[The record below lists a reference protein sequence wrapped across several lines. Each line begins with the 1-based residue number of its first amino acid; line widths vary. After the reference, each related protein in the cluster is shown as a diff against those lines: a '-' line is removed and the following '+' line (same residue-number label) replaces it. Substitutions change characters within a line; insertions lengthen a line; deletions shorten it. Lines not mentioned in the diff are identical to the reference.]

1 MRWTHLILFLLF
13 LVGGMKANKITVGPS
28 SNLFKVISAAKSGDR
43 VFLKKG
49 TYFIYGLEIN
59 KALTLEGDKDA
70 VIDACSKGSGIVVT
84 SDGVTILNLK
94 IQNTGLSYLEDR
106 GGIKIMTSKKC
117 RIENCV
123 VINCLFGIYLSRSED
138 CVVKNNRVVGT
149 HLSESQTGNAIHL
162 FTCKNIS
169 VENNKVSHHRD
180 GIYLEFTGSSRM
192 AGNISTENIRYGLH
206 FMFSHSNE
214 YCQKQFIK
222 NEAGIAV
229 MYANHIY
236 MHENI
241 FADNWN
247 AIANGILLKEI
258 RDSRIEKNT
267 FEKNTV
273 GIYAEGVLRTSIK
286 NNNFIKNGWALKI
299 LGTCDQVIIDQN
311 NFIANT
317 FEVVTNSS
325 ASANVFSG
333 NYWSNYTGYD
343 LNKDGIGDVP
353 HAPVKLFT
361 YMIEEVPSSIVLMRS
376 LFIDLLDLAEKM
388 TPVITPVSL
397 TDASPKM
404 KQIVW

>member
-1 MRWTHLILFLLF
+1 
-13 LVGGMKANKITVGPS
+13 
-28 SNLFKVISAAKSGDR
+28 
-43 VFLKKG
+43 
-49 TYFIYGLEIN
+49 
-59 KALTLEGDKDA
+59 
-70 VIDACSKGSGIVVT
+70 
-84 SDGVTILNLK
+84 
-94 IQNTGLSYLEDR
+94 
-106 GGIKIMTSKKC
+106 
-117 RIENCV
+117 
-123 VINCLFGIYLSRSED
+123 
-138 CVVKNNRVVGT
+138 
-149 HLSESQTGNAIHL
+149 
-162 FTCKNIS
+162 
-169 VENNKVSHHRD
+169 
-180 GIYLEFTGSSRM
+180 
-192 AGNISTENIRYGLH
+192 
-206 FMFSHSNE
+206 
-214 YCQKQFIK
+214 
-222 NEAGIAV
+222 
-229 MYANHIY
+229 MYSNHIY

-241 FADNWN
+241 YTDNWN